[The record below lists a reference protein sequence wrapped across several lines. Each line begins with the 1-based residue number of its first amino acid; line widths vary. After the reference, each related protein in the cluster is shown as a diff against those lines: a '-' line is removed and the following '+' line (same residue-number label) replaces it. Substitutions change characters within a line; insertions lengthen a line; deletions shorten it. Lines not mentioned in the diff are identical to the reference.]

1 MFRDTVPA
9 PDPLA
14 GPSPSPGG
22 AGMAKLVKEE
32 GTIMQEEEVRK
43 KWRKKRKER
52 NMLCRR
58 RNRNHLQRY
67 RPTQRVHFQTL
78 VLVGMPV
85 SMWYFCSQEDREASS
100 CNQRVN
106 KNNHMIQKKPIVNI
120 HGSAMFKYTPR

>member
-78 VLVGMPV
+78 VLTS
-85 SMWYFCSQEDREASS
+85 SMEFQLDVYLSLLATIITSKR
-100 CNQRVN
+100 
-106 KNNHMIQKKPIVNI
+106 K
-120 HGSAMFKYTPR
+120 T